1 MIFAAADEKGIRLH
15 VTSMDILVQLRRN
28 APQLFHKRVLG
39 RDARIYVNENGEAMV
54 EVAE

>member
-1 MIFAAADEKGIRLH
+1 MGIRLH

-28 APQLFHKRVLG
+28 APRLFHKRVLG
-39 RDARIYVNENGEAMV
+39 RDVRIYVNENGEAMV